1 MEDAQKSYLKAQEDL
16 KSMRDKTEH
25 DLKQRDAFVSS
36 LVDKSS
42 LLKQKI
48 TKMKEPALT
57 L

>member
-48 TKMKEPALT
+48 IKMKEPALA